1 MDMQSVDSRLDES
14 KLEKLADELNDVKE
28 DEQLRQERSQL
39 YRDLVG
45 FIKANI
51 IVPFFYGL
59 SGALGMTTGYL
70 LFDILSSFIKKKEPE
85 QKIQQ
90 SL

>member
-1 MDMQSVDSRLDES
+1 MQSVDSRLDES

-39 YRDLVG
+39 YHDLVG

-59 SGALGMTTGYL
+59 SGALGMTTG
-70 LFDILSSFIKKKEPE
+70 ILYIVIYIFLSKKK
-85 QKIQQ
+85 KK
-90 SL
+90 SLLIYE